1 MSVETEL
8 KFRASPRGL
17 SAITKGGVP
26 GVRRADWSQQDLVST
41 YFDTNKRKLKRSGLT
56 LRVRQVD
63 NKFVQTVKSTASGNL
78 TRGEW
83 EAEVDR
89 LKPDIAKAEGTLL
102 DDFSAK
108 HLSRKLKPVFRTSIR
123 RAVQTIRTRRSE
135 IELAIDRG
143 KISAGGRSQPIAEFE
158 LELKSGRPSDL
169 FSLARKLDR
178 KTAAELDLR
187 SKAEKGYRLLENDGE
202 RAMHAAPIRLDREL
216 APNGAF
222 RIVASATLRHFAS
235 NADAVRALDS
245 EAIHQMRVG
254 LRRTRAAISLF
265 NDVLPRTNT
274 PRIKAELKWLTRE
287 LAPAREIDV
296 FLKER
301 VHPVAHENV
310 PKRGSRAIEKKFAA
324 QRLAAFKR
332 AGRAVASA
340 RFRRLLLDVL
350 EWIATSSAS
359 AHDKRLIGPYATALL
374 DRRIRKARKQ
384 GKRLQELDPPQRH
397 KLRIRIKKIRYAVE
411 FFKSLYAHSD
421 HKELAGLSDRLK
433 RIQSALGS
441 LNDFMAH
448 REMGTNAAL
457 NAPRAN
463 RRAQAFVSGFVVGRE
478 REAATGLMKAAS
490 REIGRLRRL
499 RSEPC

>member
-1 MSVETEL
+1 M
-8 KFRASPRGL
+8 
-17 SAITKGGVP
+17 TKGGVP

-56 LRVRQVD
+56 LSVRQVD

-83 EAEVDR
+83 EAEIDR
-89 LKPDIAKAEGTLL
+89 LKPDIAKAEGTPL

-158 LELKSGRPSDL
+158 LELKSGNLSDL
-169 FSLARKLDR
+169 FSLARKFDR

-187 SKAEKGYRLLENDGE
+187 SKAEKGYRLLEDDGE
-202 RAMHAAPIRLDREL
+202 KAMHAAPIRLDRES

-222 RIVASATLRHFAS
+222 RIVAFATLRHFAC

-274 PRIKAELKWLTRE
+274 AQIKAELKWLTRE

-301 VHPVAHENV
+301 VHLVAHENV
-310 PKRGSRAIEKKFAA
+310 PKRGCRAIEKKFAA

-332 AGRAVASA
+332 AGRRS
-340 RFRRLLLDVL
+340 RR
-350 EWIATSSAS
+350 
-359 AHDKRLIGPYATALL
+359 P
-374 DRRIRKARKQ
+374 
-384 GKRLQELDPPQRH
+384 
-397 KLRIRIKKIRYAVE
+397 
-411 FFKSLYAHSD
+411 
-421 HKELAGLSDRLK
+421 
-433 RIQSALGS
+433 
-441 LNDFMAH
+441 
-448 REMGTNAAL
+448 
-457 NAPRAN
+457 
-463 RRAQAFVSGFVVGRE
+463 GFVVFCSMCSNGSRP
-478 REAATGLMKAAS
+478 AARQPTTS
-490 REIGRLRRL
+490 D
-499 RSEPC
+499 